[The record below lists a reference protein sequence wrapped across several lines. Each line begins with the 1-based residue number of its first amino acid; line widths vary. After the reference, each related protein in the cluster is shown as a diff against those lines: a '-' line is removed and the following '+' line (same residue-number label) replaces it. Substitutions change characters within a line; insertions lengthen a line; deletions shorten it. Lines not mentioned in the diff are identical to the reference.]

1 MFTSIAIVVFS
12 CAASASFDDFNPHRL
27 DAAKLYVIEHPEI
40 CQADPPLVLDAEVTL
55 EQCRSRAML
64 NFMPGWMKQNPER
77 VWLGAKCEEH
87 KPQDVIMGAMPP
99 AEEARR

>member
-1 MFTSIAIVVFS
+1 MFASIAIVVFS

-40 CQADPPLVLDAEVTL
+40 CQADPPLVLDAEVSL

-64 NFMPGWMKQNPER
+64 NFMPGWMKQIIPS
-77 VWLGAKCEEH
+77 GSGSA
-87 KPQDVIMGAMPP
+87 PD
-99 AEEARR
+99 ARSTSLRT

>member
-1 MFTSIAIVVFS
+1 
-12 CAASASFDDFNPHRL
+12 
-27 DAAKLYVIEHPEI
+27 
-40 CQADPPLVLDAEVTL
+40 
-55 EQCRSRAML
+55 ML

-99 AEEARR
+99 ADDARP